1 MLSVKDK
8 VLIKSQFIQVVKDKD
23 RAIIWHSL
31 FGNPKIVS
39 TEMLDFLNIFSYPR
53 QLDSVFDEYNCDEN
67 SKKAIRDLIE
77 NYYFIPKDF
86 DERELL
92 AKHMKGREKSIT
104 DGSLIN
110 YLELIMS
117 EVCNFKCSYCVHFNN
132 LGVSNRIKKSKK
144 LMDFEVAK
152 EAIDGYLN
160 ILRKHRKSIAEINF
174 GGGEPLLA
182 WKVVEQVLEYCQSNY
197 SKKFDFNFSIN
208 TNASLITPKI
218 AEKLKEYHVEI
229 ASSLD
234 GLREGNNM
242 VRLTKSGG
250 DTFEVITQ
258 GFDNLAKQ
266 GYPIEGIAVTV
277 NDQNFPFIDEK
288 IIDWANERE
297 MKEVRIDIDII
308 GMIQIS
314 VEDIVAKLM
323 RLLKHAKGY
332 GIEIAGFWSRPA
344 ENLNDSTLDSHVA
357 FCGMVRGNSM
367 CVNPSGEIYGC
378 GYSAT
383 QLGSL
388 HQIDSFYAA
397 ESRYSRLVR
406 DRLTGSMKMCKGC
419 IIEGQCGGGCEIT
432 QEFSRITNTA
442 KTERMCDF
450 YRQMTCKLLIEQLR
464 ELNAEATLE

>member
-1 MLSVKDK
+1 
-8 VLIKSQFIQVVKDKD
+8 
-23 RAIIWHSL
+23 
-31 FGNPKIVS
+31 
-39 TEMLDFLNIFSYPR
+39 
-53 QLDSVFDEYNCDEN
+53 
-67 SKKAIRDLIE
+67 
-77 NYYFIPKDF
+77 
-86 DERELL
+86 
-92 AKHMKGREKSIT
+92 
-104 DGSLIN
+104 
-110 YLELIMS
+110 
-117 EVCNFKCSYCVHFNN
+117 
-132 LGVSNRIKKSKK
+132 
-144 LMDFEVAK
+144 MDFEVAK

-182 WKVVEQVLEYCQSNY
+182 WKVIEQVLEYCQSNY

-218 AEKLKEYHVEI
+218 AYRLKESHVEI

-234 GLREGNNM
+234 GLREGNNL

-250 DTFEVITQ
+250 DTFEIITQ
-258 GFDNLAKQ
+258 GFINLAKQ

-277 NDQNFPFIDEK
+277 NDQNFSFIDEK
-288 IIDWANERE
+288 IIDWANERG
-297 MKEVRIDIDII
+297 MKEIRIDIDII
-308 GMIQIS
+308 GMIQVSI
-314 VEDIVAKLM
+314 EDIVAKLM
-323 RLLKHAKGY
+323 RLRKYAKGC

-357 FCGMVRGNSM
+357 FCGMVRGNSI

-383 QLGSL
+383 QLGLL
-388 HQIDSFYAA
+388 HQIDSFYTA
-397 ESRYSRLVR
+397 ESQYYHLVR
-406 DRLTGSMKMCKGC
+406 DRLTGSIEMCRGC

-450 YRQMTCKLLIEQLR
+450 YRQMTQELFIEQLR
-464 ELNAEATLE
+464 ELDTEAASE